1 MKEHG
6 FPSFFSGYMYNL
18 HRLHPCINLT
28 RLVPGRCLRV
38 RVKVMLKVAGVEPEA
53 FGSWKG
59 PIFKGGITDFL
70 ICLEVK
76 LGR

>member
-1 MKEHG
+1 MIQYERTRISK
-6 FPSFFSGYMYNL
+6 FFSGYMYN
-18 HRLHPCINLT
+18 LHPCINLT

-38 RVKVMLKVAGVEPEA
+38 RVKVMLKVAGVEVEA